1 MNLILKAT
9 KFSALKH
16 QSQKRKDRKTPY
28 IIHPISVA
36 MILAEIGGIDDK
48 EILSAALLHD
58 TIEDTDTTA
67 GEIEIEFGSRVRGI
81 VEEVT
86 DNKLLSY
93 AERKQLQIDHAPKL
107 SKEAT
112 LIKISDKISNIT
124 DVINERPPE
133 WDNNRC
139 DEYIDWA
146 EAVINNCHKVNTPLE
161 NHFYNLVNSYKV
173 K

>member
-16 QSQKRKDRKTPY
+16 QNQKRKDGKTPY

-36 MILAEIGGIDDK
+36 MILAEIGGVDDK

-58 TIEDTDTTA
+58 TMEDTDTTA
-67 GEIEIEFGSRVRGI
+67 DEIEREFGARVRSI
-81 VEEVT
+81 VEELT

-93 AERKQLQIDHAPKL
+93 SERKQLQIDHAPKL
-107 SKEAT
+107 SKDAT
-112 LIKISDKISNIT
+112 LVKIADKISNIT
-124 DVINERPPE
+124 DVINESPPE
-133 WDNNRC
+133 WDINRC
-139 DEYIDWA
+139 KEYIDWA

-161 NHFYNLVNSYKV
+161 NHFYNLVYSYKA

>member
-16 QSQKRKDRKTPY
+16 QNQKRKDGKKPY

-36 MILAEIGGIDDK
+36 MILAEIGGVDDK

-58 TIEDTDTTA
+58 TIEDTETTA
-67 GEIEIEFGSRVRGI
+67 DEIEREFGARVSSI
-81 VEEVT
+81 VEELT

-93 AERKQLQIDHAPKL
+93 SERKQLQIDHAPKL
-107 SKEAT
+107 SKDAT
-112 LIKISDKISNIT
+112 LVKIADKISNIT
-124 DVINERPPE
+124 DVINESPPE
-133 WDNNRC
+133 WDINRC
-139 DEYIDWA
+139 KEYIDWA

-161 NHFYNLVNSYKV
+161 NHFYNLVNSYKA